1 MSENPDQPVR
11 KNKTYNKKVFTVP
24 LIICGIGLLI
34 CFMSSLL
41 SDNIDAA
48 EAAGFILLS
57 VGTGMALN
65 ALVKEKYRLGMD
77 IHFPLNIIFPSY
89 PIVEDYD
96 QLTRD
101 MSSFKSVYNEF
112 MSSTVRNKSNSKIQD
127 YATQLLWHCIYL
139 QKRRM
144 EKLGVQMEL
153 ESSRRSYSKEP
164 TVRSASYFDGKY
176 NINDV
181 YEEIYA
187 IRTFFH
193 GGRKIKNIYDKE
205 VAHYTFL
212 SAKSVGKDDVVC
224 PNCSNIASR
233 SNLIDGCDF
242 CGTKFTV
249 EDLDNRVGSFGF
261 RRDFQVSDSQRKAI
275 KKLIYPRIYLGGM
288 MPMFYIGFFL
298 PFLYGKDMNFLLR
311 FAMGLFCGAGLGFAG
326 FALVSFAMFF
336 IAPVVLIFNQYW
348 DFLSNRIIYRPHKE
362 QEKEIRMAKKV
373 RKSDPLFSI
382 QSFLG
387 GIQNKLYAI
396 HFADTKSQ
404 VNAFSDCN
412 LSRCFQKYR
421 DIVDIDTLS
430 LSMDSY
436 EKKEGI
442 QKATVSATLVLREF
456 KNKKIADRKEILK
469 IGLEKNEDC
478 KTQTVCAPSILK
490 CGGCGSSLSLM
501 DGKTC
506 EYCGRELDMKEYD
519 WVITNYDIVQSHKQ

>member
-1 MSENPDQPVR
+1 MPENPDKPVR

-48 EAAGFILLS
+48 ETAGVILLS
-57 VGTGMALN
+57 VGTGMALD
-65 ALVKEKYRLGMD
+65 ALVKEKYRLGLD

-101 MSSFKSVYNEF
+101 LSSFKSIYNEF

-164 TVRSASYFDGKY
+164 PVRSASYFDGKY

-193 GGRKIKNIYDKE
+193 SDRKIKSVYDKE

-224 PNCSNIASR
+224 PNCGSIASR
-233 SNLIDGCDF
+233 SNLIDGCNF

-288 MPMFYIGFFL
+288 MPMFYIGFFC
-298 PFLYGKDMNFLLR
+298 PFFMGK
-311 FAMGLFCGAGLGFAG
+311 
-326 FALVSFAMFF
+326 
-336 IAPVVLIFNQYW
+336 I
-348 DFLSNRIIYRPHKE
+348 
-362 QEKEIRMAKKV
+362 
-373 RKSDPLFSI
+373 
-382 QSFLG
+382 
-387 GIQNKLYAI
+387 
-396 HFADTKSQ
+396 
-404 VNAFSDCN
+404 
-412 LSRCFQKYR
+412 
-421 DIVDIDTLS
+421 
-430 LSMDSY
+430 
-436 EKKEGI
+436 
-442 QKATVSATLVLREF
+442 
-456 KNKKIADRKEILK
+456 
-469 IGLEKNEDC
+469 
-478 KTQTVCAPSILK
+478 
-490 CGGCGSSLSLM
+490 
-501 DGKTC
+501 
-506 EYCGRELDMKEYD
+506 
-519 WVITNYDIVQSHKQ
+519 

>member
-1 MSENPDQPVR
+1 MPENPDKPVR
-11 KNKTYNKKVFTVP
+11 KNKTYNKKVFAIP
-24 LIICGIGLLI
+24 LIICGIGFLI

-48 EAAGFILLS
+48 EAAGVILLS
-57 VGTGMALN
+57 VGTGMALD

-164 TVRSASYFDGKY
+164 PVRSASYFDGKY

-193 GGRKIKNIYDKE
+193 SGRKIKSVYDKE

-224 PNCSNIASR
+224 PNCGSIASR

-261 RRDFQVSDSQRKAI
+261 RRDFQVSDRQRKAI

-362 QEKEIRMAKKV
+362 QEKEIRMAKK
-373 RKSDPLFSI
+373 
-382 QSFLG
+382 
-387 GIQNKLYAI
+387 YA
-396 HFADTKSQ
+396 
-404 VNAFSDCN
+404 
-412 LSRCFQKYR
+412 
-421 DIVDIDTLS
+421 
-430 LSMDSY
+430 
-436 EKKEGI
+436 
-442 QKATVSATLVLREF
+442 KATLYSLFKASWAEF
-456 KNKKIADRKEILK
+456 KINSMPFILQIQRTRSTPFPIVIFPVVSKNIEISLILIPYLYLWILTKKKKASKR
-469 IGLEKNEDC
+469 
-478 KTQTVCAPSILK
+478 Q
-490 CGGCGSSLSLM
+490 
-501 DGKTC
+501 
-506 EYCGRELDMKEYD
+506 R
-519 WVITNYDIVQSHKQ
+519 

>member
-164 TVRSASYFDGKY
+164 PVRSASYFDGKY

-362 QEKEIRMAKKV
+362 QEKEIRMAKK
-373 RKSDPLFSI
+373 
-382 QSFLG
+382 
-387 GIQNKLYAI
+387 YA
-396 HFADTKSQ
+396 
-404 VNAFSDCN
+404 
-412 LSRCFQKYR
+412 
-421 DIVDIDTLS
+421 
-430 LSMDSY
+430 
-436 EKKEGI
+436 
-442 QKATVSATLVLREF
+442 KATLYSLFKASWAEF
-456 KNKKIADRKEILK
+456 KINSMPFILQIQRARSTPFPIVIFPVVSKNIEISLILIPYLYLWILTKKKKASKR
-469 IGLEKNEDC
+469 
-478 KTQTVCAPSILK
+478 Q
-490 CGGCGSSLSLM
+490 
-501 DGKTC
+501 
-506 EYCGRELDMKEYD
+506 R
-519 WVITNYDIVQSHKQ
+519 